1 MLQEMFQLNFLLIC
15 IFVISKPTNIV
26 SYFTIV
32 KIILYLF
39 YYNNIFSR
47 LRFFHF
53 SYFRIVTFLV
63 EVTICGYSCF
73 FFFWCFFTSTVCSFL
88 LELYVLIPSLLI
100 SAFSKKAKCTCSI
113 LPVFRTFF
121 IVKNSL
127 S

>member
-47 LRFFHF
+47 LRFFYF
-53 SYFRIVTFLV
+53 SSFRIVTFTV
-63 EVTICGYSCF
+63 VMMICCYSCF
-73 FFFWCFFTSTVCSFL
+73 FFLLFLHVCFL
-88 LELYVLIPSLLI
+88 LVSARTLCFIPSLLI
-100 SAFSKKAKCTCSI
+100 SAFSKKARCTCSI
-113 LPVFRTFF
+113 QPVFRV
-121 IVKNSL
+121 ILMVKNSL